1 MKLRIASAA
10 LLALLSSLLTANALA
25 RQDPA
30 KVKQAVDEFLAVQ
43 VRGLPGEV
51 SHTVGSIDPNNR
63 LVPCSSLVVSMTP
76 GARSWGRTSV
86 MVRCQDENGW
96 SIFVPVHIR
105 VVADYLV
112 TATPL
117 AQGQTVA
124 PANLARRRGDL
135 SDLPPG
141 ILTEE
146 REALGRTAALSIS
159 AGRPLRGDMLR
170 QPQVIK
176 QNQTVK
182 VVSQGS
188 GFQVSNEGRA
198 LTNGLDGQVIQVR
211 LANGQIV
218 TGIAR
223 PGGVVEVGF

>member
-1 MKLRIASAA
+1 MSV
-10 LLALLSSLLTANALA
+10 LLAILSCIVATNAIA

-30 KVKQAVDEFLAVQ
+30 KVKQVVGEFLGVQ

-51 SHTVGSIDPNNR
+51 SYTIGSIDPNNR
-63 LVPCSSLVVSMTP
+63 LAPCSALMVSMAA
-76 GARSWGRTSV
+76 GAKAWGRTSV
-86 MVRCQDENGW
+86 MVRCQEENGW

-105 VVADYLV
+105 VVTDYLV
-112 TATPL
+112 SATPL
-117 AQGQTVA
+117 AQGQAITA
-124 PANLARRRGDL
+124 GNLARRRGDL
-135 SDLPPG
+135 SDLPAG

-146 REALGRTAALSIS
+146 REAIGRTAALSIG

-170 QPQVIK
+170 QPLVIL

-182 VVSQGS
+182 VVSQGP
-188 GFQVSNEGRA
+188 GFQVTNEGKA
-198 LTNGLDGQVIQVR
+198 LTNGLDGQIVQIR
-211 LANGQIV
+211 LANGQMV

>member
-1 MKLRIASAA
+1 MRFRIATSA
-10 LLALLSSLLTANALA
+10 LLAILSCVFATNALA

-30 KVKQAVDEFLAVQ
+30 KVKRTVEEFLGVQ

-51 SHTVGSIDPNNR
+51 SYTIGSIDPNNR
-63 LVPCSSLVVSMTP
+63 LAPCSTLAASMTA

-86 MVRCQDENGW
+86 MVRCQEENGW

-105 VVADYLV
+105 VIADYIV
-112 TATPL
+112 SATPL
-117 AQGQTVA
+117 AQGQAITS
-124 PANLARRRGDL
+124 ANLARRRGDL
-135 SDLPPG
+135 SDLPAG

-146 REALGRTAALSIS
+146 REAIGRTAALSIS

-170 QPQVIK
+170 QPLVIL

-182 VVSQGS
+182 VVSQGP
-188 GFQVSNEGRA
+188 GFQVTNDGKA
-198 LTNGLDGQVIQVR
+198 LSNGLDGQVVQVR
-211 LANGQIV
+211 LANGQLV